1 MIKKHLTTPP
11 PCRLPTLWRGG
22 EKRYLGDKKSP
33 LHAMGRGFRGGA
45 KHLFYLRTTI
55 MPSDALDAIYRVPT
69 RNRDKIFIPLIILLI
84 GWLFIIHAGT
94 ANKRFHPDEALYTTF
109 ARNAFVHGDWL
120 LTSPLDKP
128 PISIYANAI
137 SQALFGGV
145 VTDAGVYDLPIRAG
159 EFVARIPNIFA
170 GIITVAL
177 FIALEKQLSPKRAS
191 IGAIALIASPLFIS
205 LSVSA
210 FTDSLMLMWVM
221 GAWLCIERRQSFLS
235 GFLLMV
241 GFATKPQALFLL
253 PLLVMRGLWGKSSR
267 DWVSFVAGMTIPL
280 VVLLLWDISRGT
292 TSIFALGQYN
302 YPTQALIHAPNDW
315 FGRLWLWAEY
325 LFWGIN
331 PIIVLL
337 GIAMMIQEIKKIRL
351 RDNITLHVLFFI
363 IGYSLIHIV
372 LGIPLYDRYIL
383 LIIPVIAIALRQ
395 YVGIW
400 LLFGVLIMLVDI
412 PIGRDGDPLDSE
424 ATIIALADEINAL
437 PFGAIVYDHW
447 RGWELG
453 YYLGAWSDK
462 RRVYYPDPITQAEDS
477 LNNPEKWTR
486 YLVAPIDVDYD
497 IWLSAM
503 QDAGYETSA
512 YKQLVGYIIFA
523 LDPPR

>member
-1 MIKKHLTTPP
+1 
-11 PCRLPTLWRGG
+11 
-22 EKRYLGDKKSP
+22 
-33 LHAMGRGFRGGA
+33 
-45 KHLFYLRTTI
+45 
-55 MPSDALDAIYRVPT
+55 
-69 RNRDKIFIPLIILLI
+69 
-84 GWLFIIHAGT
+84 
-94 ANKRFHPDEALYTTF
+94 
-109 ARNAFVHGDWL
+109 
-120 LTSPLDKP
+120 
-128 PISIYANAI
+128 
-137 SQALFGGV
+137 
-145 VTDAGVYDLPIRAG
+145 
-159 EFVARIPNIFA
+159 
-170 GIITVAL
+170 
-177 FIALEKQLSPKRAS
+177 
-191 IGAIALIASPLFIS
+191 
-205 LSVSA
+205 
-210 FTDSLMLMWVM
+210 
-221 GAWLCIERRQSFLS
+221 
-235 GFLLMV
+235 
-241 GFATKPQALFLL
+241 
-253 PLLVMRGLWGKSSR
+253 
-267 DWVSFVAGMTIPL
+267 
-280 VVLLLWDISRGT
+280 
-292 TSIFALGQYN
+292 
-302 YPTQALIHAPNDW
+302 
-315 FGRLWLWAEY
+315 
-325 LFWGIN
+325 
-331 PIIVLL
+331 
-337 GIAMMIQEIKKIRL
+337 MMIQEIKKIRL